1 VEPSIKYIDKL
12 QDVAWSSP
20 MTRDKLALSPQSQ
33 WLLLLIS
40 LILIDLVMI
49 GIGFWFA
56 HLIRFQS
63 YLPIF
68 RLEVAPAT
76 PFYRG
81 ISMALIPVW
90 LGVFTAS
97 GLYHR
102 RNLLG
107 GTLEYSLIFRATSIG
122 MILVIVA
129 GFLQPDFVLARG
141 WLLLSWVFAFL
152 FVASARF
159 VVRRLVYSARKRG
172 YYLSPA
178 LIVGANEEG
187 YSLADQLLGWRT
199 SGLLVM
205 GFIDDKAKPG
215 TAVHQNLKSLGN
227 FEQLDVLIEKYRI
240 EELILAT
247 SALSREEMLDI
258 FEKYGLVDGLNL
270 RMSSGL
276 FEVITTG
283 LEVKELAFT
292 SLYRVQKVRL
302 TGLDRVLKLMLDYAL
317 TIPGLIAITPLL
329 LIIGVAIKF
338 DSPGPV
344 FYRRRVMGINGK
356 EFYAFKFRTMHVNGD
371 RLLNTYPELKR
382 ELARNHKLKNDP
394 RVTRV
399 GRILRQS
406 SLDELPQLLNVL
418 FRQMSLVGPRIISP
432 AEMTM
437 YCKWGMNLLT
447 VPPGITG
454 LWQVSGRSDI
464 SYEERV
470 RLDMHYVRNWTI
482 WLDVQLLWQTIPA
495 VIKGRGAY

>member
-1 VEPSIKYIDKL
+1 
-12 QDVAWSSP
+12 
-20 MTRDKLALSPQSQ
+20 
-33 WLLLLIS
+33 
-40 LILIDLVMI
+40 
-49 GIGFWFA
+49 
-56 HLIRFQS
+56 
-63 YLPIF
+63 
-68 RLEVAPAT
+68 
-76 PFYRG
+76 
-81 ISMALIPVW
+81 
-90 LGVFTAS
+90 
-97 GLYHR
+97 
-102 RNLLG
+102 
-107 GTLEYSLIFRATSIG
+107 
-122 MILVIVA
+122 
-129 GFLQPDFVLARG
+129 
-141 WLLLSWVFAFL
+141 
-152 FVASARF
+152 
-159 VVRRLVYSARKRG
+159 
-172 YYLSPA
+172 
-178 LIVGANEEG
+178 
-187 YSLADQLLGWRT
+187 
-199 SGLLVM
+199 
-205 GFIDDKAKPG
+205 
-215 TAVHQNLKSLGN
+215 
-227 FEQLDVLIEKYRI
+227 
-240 EELILAT
+240 
-247 SALSREEMLDI
+247 MLDI
-258 FEKYGLVDGLNL
+258 FERYGLIDGLNL

-302 TGLDRVLKLMLDYAL
+302 TGLDRALKLMLDYAL

-371 RLLNTYPELKR
+371 RLLNAYPELKS
-382 ELARNHKLKNDP
+382 ELAQNYKLKNDP

-437 YCKWGMNLLT
+437 YHKWGMNLLT

-482 WLDVQLLWQTIPA
+482 WLDIQLLWQTIPA
-495 VIKGRGAY
+495 VIKGSGAY